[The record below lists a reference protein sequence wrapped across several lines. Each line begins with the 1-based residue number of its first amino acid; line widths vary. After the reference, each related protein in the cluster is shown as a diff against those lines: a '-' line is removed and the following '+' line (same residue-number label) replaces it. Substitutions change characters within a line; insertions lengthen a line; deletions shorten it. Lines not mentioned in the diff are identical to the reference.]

1 MKDNFKL
8 EKKDKYTAHEILEV
22 MKNYYAESIFITDS
36 NGKVIY
42 VNDVAADRL
51 GSTVENLVKKN
62 VKQLMDE
69 GVYSKSTVLMAM
81 ESGKEI
87 IAPINPEVPNG
98 NISHSI
104 PVFDDNGQLCMVVT
118 NNMSHEHSEE
128 WTKILSEERVETAR
142 LQRELDYLR
151 LKNHSSIVANSVAM
165 NNVLNN
171 IKIIAPTDSNVVILG
186 ESGTGKDLLSHLI
199 HEQSMRANKA
209 YISIN
214 CAAIPENLLESELF
228 GYEKGAFTGALSNG
242 KIGLFEAA
250 KGGTIFLDEI
260 GEMPVALQA
269 KLLRALENKEIRRVG
284 GIKDI
289 PIDVRIVCAT
299 NADLKTLIAEKKFR
313 EDLYYRLNVFELYIP
328 PLRMRKDDIIPL
340 AEYFLQQLNEKYG
353 EHKFIGSKAMNT
365 MIKHNWPG
373 NIRELRNVMERIF
386 VVSDGNELVFTPAP
400 QAAFNGEAYV
410 NDVFDTEDGRLPV
423 FDTLKDFMYDAEQ
436 KYIRQIMAECEGN
449 MVKTAEKL
457 GIHRSA
463 LYRKINK

>member
-1 MKDNFKL
+1 MKNN
-8 EKKDKYTAHEILEV
+8 YTIERKEEYSADEILEV
-22 MKNYYAESIFITDS
+22 MRNYYAESIFITDS
-36 NGKVIY
+36 TGKVIY

-51 GSTVENLVKKN
+51 GASIEKLEGKDVRK
-62 VKQLMDE
+62 LMED
-69 GVYSKSTVLMAM
+69 GVYSQSTVLMCM
-81 ESGKEI
+81 ESREEI
-87 IAPINPEVPNG
+87 IAPINPNVPNG

-104 PVFDDNGQLCMVVT
+104 PVFDKDGKISMVVT

-128 WTKILSEERVETAR
+128 WSEILSAERVENR
-142 LQRELDYLR
+142 RMQRELDYLR
-151 LKNHSSIVANSVAM
+151 LKNQSSIVAKSVAM
-165 NNVLNN
+165 NNVLDN

-199 HEQSMRANKA
+199 HEQSHRANNA
-209 YISIN
+209 YIGIN
-214 CAAIPENLLESELF
+214 CAAIPESLLESELF

-260 GEMPVALQA
+260 GEMPFALQA

-289 PIDVRIVCAT
+289 PIDVRIICAT

-313 EDLYYRLNVFELYIP
+313 EDLYYRLNVFELHIP

-340 AEYFLQQLNEKYG
+340 AEYFLQQLNEKHG
-353 EHKFIGSKAMNT
+353 SHKYIGSKAMST

-373 NIRELRNVMERIF
+373 NIRELRNVIERIF
-386 VVSDGNELVFTPAP
+386 VVSGSNELVFTPAP
-400 QAAFNGEAYV
+400 QAAFDGEVYV
-410 NDVFDTEDGRLPV
+410 NDVFDTEDGKLPV

-436 KYIRQIMAECEGN
+436 KYIRQIMDECGGS

-457 GIHRSA
+457 GIHRSV
-463 LYRKINK
+463 LYRKIHK